1 MTRMIV
7 SDPEILGGTPGF
19 RGTRVPVY
27 LVTDMMEQGTLV
39 EEILNGLSVF
49 IMIVDWERLP

>member
-7 SDPEILGGTPGF
+7 SDPEIMGGTPVF
-19 RGTRVPVY
+19 RVTRVPVY
-27 LVTDMMEQGTLV
+27 LMTDMMEQGTPV

-49 IMIVDWERLP
+49 ILIVDLERLP